1 MTDPDG
7 KALEGARVTFTL
19 SVPGIATVTRTKTT
33 DGNGKASFETTIP
46 KSATV
51 GQGLAAVLVKT
62 DEFGSVDDRAV
73 ITIVK

>member
-1 MTDPDG
+1 M
-7 KALEGARVTFTL
+7 
-19 SVPGIATVTRTKTT
+19 PGIATVTRSATT
-33 DGNGKASFETTIP
+33 GDNGKAYFETTIP

-73 ITIVK
+73 IAIVK